1 MNRRRAIAILALLGV
16 LDSVYLLLAKLG
28 FIGGLS
34 CTISHGCDMVNSSS
48 YSEFL
53 GIPVSAI
60 GVAGYLGLFVLAVV
74 GIQPRWLDDPWPDRL
89 LSLLAG
95 VAVAFTLFLT
105 YAEVFVLNAI
115 CQWCVVSQLLI
126 LAIFV
131 LSLIG
136 TSKGRVRAGGGVE
149 ARALSD

>member
-28 FIGGLS
+28 LIGGLS

-48 YSEFL
+48 YSEFM

-60 GVAGYLGLFVLAVV
+60 GVAGYLGLFVLAIV
-74 GIQPRWLDDPWPDRL
+74 GIQPRWLDDPRPDRL
-89 LSLLAG
+89 LSLCAG

-105 YAEVFVLNAI
+105 YAEIFVLNAI

-131 LSLIG
+131 LSLLG
-136 TSKGRVRAGGGVE
+136 ASKGRVRAGGGVD